1 MTGRKLRT
9 VLPVILM
16 LLCAACETAAPVQRS
31 SSPATQVEYD
41 RQAPI
46 SLFADDATVLSDA
59 DIDRILHFHYAPP
72 AQARVAV
79 LALGQ
84 EVWFGYS
91 DELAHTGA
99 GVRKRIRSPAKDR
112 GDSHRGFLSSD
123 SSGSDE
129 TVSRVVPGGSRAVSS
144 RPAHRVPEL
153 VPYVREVA
161 LVRCKYIE
169 VLL

>member
-1 MTGRKLRT
+1 MTGRKMRA

-31 SSPATQVEYD
+31 SPPATQVEYD

-59 DIDRILHFHYAPP
+59 DIDRILRFHYVPP

-84 EVWFGYS
+84 EVGFGYL
-91 DELAHTGA
+91 DELARD
-99 GVRKRIRSPAKDR
+99 RKSTR
-112 GDSHRGFLSSD
+112 L
-123 SSGSDE
+123 
-129 TVSRVVPGGSRAVSS
+129 
-144 RPAHRVPEL
+144 
-153 VPYVREVA
+153 Y
-161 LVRCKYIE
+161 YI
-169 VLL
+169 